1 MLRAHVYSRVLP
13 GHVTHLITNV
23 DRLGDVTTPIGPG
36 LRRRQ
41 LAGLLTDFRAA
52 ANKSQAEAA
61 YAADCSRSQISFFES
76 GRYIPSRLELPA
88 LLACY
93 GVPRDRWDALED
105 LRAAANEPGWWS
117 TYGLPAWLQAYVR
130 LETDATQVRC
140 FALEL
145 VPGLVQTEGYAR
157 AVQHL
162 YGATEADTR
171 RRVAVLTERQKR
183 VGKGM
188 TLSVVVSEA
197 LLPRTA
203 ALGAV
208 GREQLTHLADLVED
222 EVATVRVLPYA
233 VGLHRATAAQFTV
246 LDFPAG
252 VPPVAWQEHAVG
264 GHLIDDRDAVPELT
278 ALYQELLDA
287 SLSIDGSVE
296 RIRDASV
303 PVDEGSDSEG

>member
-1 MLRAHVYSRVLP
+1 
-13 GHVTHLITNV
+13 V
-23 DRLGDVTTPIGPG
+23 DRLGDVTTQIGPG

-41 LAGLLTDFRAA
+41 LAAFLSDFRATA
-52 ANKSQAEAA
+52 KKSQAEAA
-61 YAADCSRSQISFFES
+61 FAADCSRSQISFFES
-76 GRYIPSRLELPA
+76 GRYVPSRLELPA
-88 LLACY
+88 LLECY
-93 GVPRDRWDALED
+93 GVPRDRWAALED

-117 TYGLPAWLQAYVR
+117 DYGLPPWLQSYVR

-145 VPGLVQTEGYAR
+145 VPGLVQTEDYAR

-183 VGKGM
+183 VGKGLS
-188 TLSVVVSEA
+188 LSVVVSEG

-203 ALGAV
+203 AMGPV

-233 VGLHRATAAQFTV
+233 VGLHRGMSSQFTV
-246 LDFPAG
+246 LDFPLE
-252 VPPVAWQEHAVG
+252 VPSVGYQEHAVG
-264 GHLIDDRDAVPELT
+264 GHLIDDADVVSKLAT
-278 ALYQELLDA
+278 LYQELLDTA
-287 SLSIDGSVE
+287 LGVDGSVE
-296 RIRDASV
+296 KIRGASV
-303 PVDEGSDSEG
+303 PGE